1 MKFEFEINDEIA
13 DEILRRKL
21 LSAMAYAVNDMQLPS
36 THEEDREYY
45 RSLIEA
51 LDILLDYFGEGE

>member
-21 LSAMAYAVNDMQLPS
+21 LSALAYAVNDMQLPS

-45 RSLIEA
+45 RGLIDA
-51 LDILLDYFGEGE
+51 LDIVLDYYGEND